1 MALGR
6 HKMNSITLMDAY
18 AIENLRSYGYSNDQI
33 LSKVQEKNIEEIK
46 KVKENL
52 DFSLLIDMDESIGLK
67 TMHED
72 GYKVKFLTFNGLKN
86 LIKLKFGK
94 IAEEDYQVDEFKLSG
109 LKLDENQALDLGN
122 ALSSN
127 WQMIEEKNGYKV
139 QPVK

>member
-1 MALGR
+1 
-6 HKMNSITLMDAY
+6 MNSITLMDAY

-33 LSKVQEKNIEEIK
+33 LSKVQEKNIEESK

-67 TMHED
+67 TLLED

-122 ALSSN
+122 ALSSS

>member
-1 MALGR
+1 
-6 HKMNSITLMDAY
+6 MNSITLMDAY
-18 AIENLRSYGYSNDQI
+18 AIENLRSYGYNNDQI
-33 LSKVQEKNIEEIK
+33 LSKVQKKDIEEFK

-67 TMHED
+67 TLLED

-109 LKLDENQALDLGN
+109 LKLDGNQALDLGN

-127 WQMIEEKNGYKV
+127 WQMIEEDGGYKV

>member
-1 MALGR
+1 
-6 HKMNSITLMDAY
+6 MNSITLMDAY

-33 LSKVQEKNIEEIK
+33 LSKVEAKDIEEFK

-52 DFSLLIDMDESIGLK
+52 DFSLLIDMDESIGLR
-67 TMHED
+67 TLLED

-94 IAEEDYQVDEFKLSG
+94 VAEEDYKVDEFKLSG
-109 LKLDENQALDLGN
+109 LNLDESQALDLAN
-122 ALSSN
+122 ALSAN
-127 WQMIEEKNGYKV
+127 WQMIESQDGYKV

>member
-1 MALGR
+1 
-6 HKMNSITLMDAY
+6 MNSITLMDAY

-33 LSKVQEKNIEEIK
+33 LSKVEAKDIEEFK

-52 DFSLLIDMDESIGLK
+52 DFSLLIDMDESIGLR
-67 TMHED
+67 TLLED

-94 IAEEDYQVDEFKLSG
+94 VAEEDYKVDEFKLSG
-109 LKLDENQALDLGN
+109 LNLDESQALDLAN
-122 ALSSN
+122 ALSAN
-127 WQMIEEKNGYKV
+127 WQMIETEDGYKV

>member
-1 MALGR
+1 
-6 HKMNSITLMDAY
+6 MNSITLMDAY

-33 LSKVQEKNIEEIK
+33 LSKVQANDIEEFK

-52 DFSLLIDMDESIGLK
+52 DFSLLIGMDESIGLK
-67 TMHED
+67 TLLED

-86 LIKLKFGK
+86 LIRLKFGK

-109 LKLDENQALDLGN
+109 LDLDESQALDLGN

-127 WQMIEEKNGYKV
+127 WQMIEEQGAYKV

>member
-1 MALGR
+1 
-6 HKMNSITLMDAY
+6 MNSITLMDAY
-18 AIENLRSYGYSNDQI
+18 AIENLRSYGYNNDQI
-33 LSKVQEKNIEEIK
+33 LSKVQKKDIEEFK

-52 DFSLLIDMDESIGLK
+52 DFSLLIDMDESVGLK
-67 TMHED
+67 TLLED

-127 WQMIEEKNGYKV
+127 WQMIEEQGAYKV

>member
-1 MALGR
+1 
-6 HKMNSITLMDAY
+6 MNSITLMDAY

-33 LSKVQEKNIEEIK
+33 LSKVEAKDIEEFK

-52 DFSLLIDMDESIGLK
+52 DFSLLIDMEESIGLR
-67 TMHED
+67 TLLED

-94 IAEEDYQVDEFKLSG
+94 VAEEDYKVDEFKLSG
-109 LKLDENQALDLGN
+109 LNLDESQALDLAN
-122 ALSSN
+122 ALSAN
-127 WQMIEEKNGYKV
+127 WQMIETEDGYKV